1 VGRKG
6 AKMFK
11 KILVANRGEIAV
23 RVIRACRELAVETVA
38 VYSEADV
45 ESLHVQYADE
55 SYSIG
60 PAEPTK
66 SYLNIDKIIETA
78 KKSGCEAIHPGY
90 GFLSQIP
97 AFAKACEENSIK
109 FIGPSSEILQKMGS
123 KVEARKIASNIEVPI
138 IPGSLEPARNIGE
151 AVEMAEKVGYPVLVK
166 AVYGGGG
173 KGMRIAMDRDEMQR
187 ILAVTILEAEASFG
201 SGEIYVEKFLPGVRH
216 IEFQVLADNYGN
228 VVHLGERECSLQ
240 RRYQKLVEE
249 TPSVFVTDALREEM
263 GKAAVKIAEAVNYVG
278 AGTVE
283 FLVDQNRH
291 YYFLEMNTR
300 LQVEHLITEMVTGM
314 DIVKAQIRI
323 AAGQKIGYSQKDV
336 VMRGHAI
343 NCRINAE
350 DPYCDFI
357 PSPGTVTRLHLP
369 GGPGVRV
376 DTHVYVGYPISV
388 FYDPLIVKLAVWGLD
403 RAECLGRMRNA
414 LDELVVEGVKTT
426 VPFHKRIVGDER
438 FLKGDVHVNFIE
450 ETIGEVL
457 PRQVLDAE
465 ETAAVVAVLFDQMEK
480 EGVRAVVLKKEPKAV
495 SMWKLA
501 ERMSRRGRIL

>member
-1 VGRKG
+1 
-6 AKMFK
+6 MFK

-23 RVIRACRELAVETVA
+23 RVIRACRELGVKTVA

-45 ESLHVQYADE
+45 ESLHVRYADE
-55 SYSIG
+55 SYCIG

-78 KKSGCEAIHPGY
+78 KKAGCEAIHPGY

-97 AFAKACEENSIK
+97 AFAKACEENGIK

-123 KVEARKIASNIEVPI
+123 KVEARKIASNVGVPI
-138 IPGSLEPARNIGE
+138 IPGSLEPARDIEE
-151 AVEMAEKVGYPVLVK
+151 AVKMAEKVGYPVLVK

-201 SGEIYVEKFLPGVRH
+201 SREIYVEKFLPRVRH
-216 IEFQVLADNYGN
+216 IEFQVLADNHEN
-228 VVHLGERECSLQ
+228 IIHLGERECSLQ

-249 TPSVFVTDALREEM
+249 TPSVFVTETLREEM
-263 GKAAVKIAEAVNYVG
+263 GKAAVKIAKAVNYVG

-283 FLVDQNRH
+283 FLVDQNRN

-300 LQVEHLITEMVTGM
+300 LQVEHLITEMVTGI

-323 AAGQKIGYSQKDV
+323 AANQKIEHNQKDI

-350 DPYCDFI
+350 DPYDDFI
-357 PSPGTVTRLHLP
+357 PSPGTVTSLHLL

-376 DTHVYVGYPISV
+376 DTHIYAGYSISV
-388 FYDPLIVKLAVWGLD
+388 FYDPLIMKLAVWGLN
-403 RAECLGRMRNA
+403 RAECVQRMRNA
-414 LDELVVEGVKTT
+414 LNEFVIEGVKTT
-426 VPFHKRIVGDER
+426 VPFHKKIMQNEH
-438 FLKGDVHVNFIE
+438 FLKGNIHVNFIE

-457 PRQVLDAE
+457 PRQVLEAE
-465 ETAAVVAVLFDQMEK
+465 ETAAVVAVLVDQMEK
-480 EGVRAVVLKKEPKAV
+480 SGVHAVIPRKEPRAV

-501 ERMSRRGRIL
+501 ERMNRRGRMP